1 MIRASNYFAI
11 GLRGAD
17 IDNGEFVFLKCSS
30 CGTYALFDRETEL
43 LYTKPGDLTVSQL
56 LLTRVSRCA
65 ACSHEGTF
73 QDAPNSDF
81 DVIMKSEWAFAIE

>member
-43 LYTKPGDLTVSQL
+43 LYTKPGDLTGVATPL
-56 LLTRVSRCA
+56 DTRVAVRGVLPRRHVSRRTEQRLRCDY
-65 ACSHEGTF
+65 E
-73 QDAPNSDF
+73 
-81 DVIMKSEWAFAIE
+81 E